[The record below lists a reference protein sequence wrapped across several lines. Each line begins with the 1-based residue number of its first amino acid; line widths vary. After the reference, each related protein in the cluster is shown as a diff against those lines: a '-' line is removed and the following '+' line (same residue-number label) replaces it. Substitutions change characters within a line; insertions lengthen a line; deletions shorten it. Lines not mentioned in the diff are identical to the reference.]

1 MKITKADIEA
11 VVTYNPK
18 TGALIWKER
27 TKQQMPGDH
36 LRKEWNRQNAGK
48 RAGFAEH
55 NGGHIRVTVKG
66 SSLQARRVIHILM
79 TGKNPEGRLTHK
91 DGNKS
96 NLAWANIVS
105 AREEK
110 AKAEKAKALA
120 KLNKSREPKPVYP
133 GVVYDGYIGKWRS
146 FINLSKFVMINL
158 GSFATDS
165 EAIKARADKIESMGA
180 VWSR

>member
-11 VVTYNPK
+11 VVTYNPE

-27 TKQQMPGDH
+27 TKQQMSGDH
-36 LRKEWNRQNAGK
+36 LRREWNRQNAGK
-48 RAGFAEH
+48 RAGFAES
-55 NGGHIRVTVKG
+55 NGGNVRLTIKG

-79 TGKNPEGRLTHK
+79 TGENPKGRLAHK

-105 AREEK
+105 EREEK
-110 AKAEKAKALA
+110 AKAKARA
-120 KLNKSREPKPVYP
+120 KLPASREPKPVYP
-133 GVVYDGYIGKWRS
+133 GVVYDYYIGKWRS
-146 FINLSKFVMINL
+146 FINLSKFVMVNL

-165 EAIKARADKIESMGA
+165 EAIKARADKMESMGL
-180 VWSR
+180 VSI